1 MYSKLNTRTKYETA
15 CHLYACASHSKSN
28 DHRGCHFYELR
39 PSSRRFR
46 QEDIFFLQKIIAN
59 TTAIEETVIGY
70 TRLVDAMLTTTMCPT
85 LLQVAPNS

>member
-1 MYSKLNTRTKYETA
+1 MRVPLTLNLMITA
-15 CHLYACASHSKSN
+15 VVISMNSVPPADAFDK
-28 DHRGCHFYELR
+28 RIF
-39 PSSRRFR
+39 
-46 QEDIFFLQKIIAN
+46 FFLQKIIAN